1 MKKKMAAFLLAGV
14 LAVSG
19 MMTGCSGKSA
29 EKSQEYKELGI
40 KQMEEEAYG
49 QAVESF
55 QKALDQSMGRVSARE
70 IDVCYYKALA
80 QFKSGD
86 IEGAIETYSGLA
98 DYDEKNWEVYYLRGS
113 VYLQDGQ
120 EELCLQDYDR
130 AVSLN
135 GEDFELYA
143 HIYEN
148 LAAADH
154 AEKGQEYL
162 ESALKLKASSAEDY
176 AGLGYVYFLKEDYA
190 NAEKNLQKAVDEKY
204 DKALLELGQVY
215 AAEGKTEEAKAA
227 FESYME
233 KYPEDASALNQL
245 GEIALASEDYES
257 AAVYFEKAL
266 DAAEKNDR
274 QNIQRNLVMAY
285 ERTGAFDEALSAAKD
300 YVSEFP
306 NDEKMQKEY
315 EFLQTRVVQE
325 TPGEEDEITGEV
337 ETE

>member
-1 MKKKMAAFLLAGV
+1 MKKRIIAFFLAGM
-14 LAVSG
+14 LAVSC
-19 MMTGCSGKSA
+19 MMTGCSSKAA

-40 KQMEEEAYG
+40 KQMGEESYE

-55 QKALDQSMGRVSARE
+55 QKALDQSVGRVGAQE

-80 QFKSGD
+80 QYKAGD
-86 IEGAIETYSGLA
+86 IEGAIETYSGLV

-113 VYLQDGQ
+113 AYLQNEQG
-120 EELCLQDYDR
+120 ELGLKDYDK

-148 LAAADH
+148 LAAAGYE
-154 AEKGQEYL
+154 EKGQEYL
-162 ESALKLKASSAEDY
+162 ESALKLKASTAEGY

-190 NAEKNLQKAVDEKY
+190 NAEKYLQQAVDEKY
-204 DKALLELGQVY
+204 DKALLELGRVY
-215 AAEGKTEEAKAA
+215 AAEGKTDEAKAS

-245 GEIALASEDYES
+245 GEIALSAEDYEG
-257 AAVYFEKAL
+257 AATYFGKAL
-266 DAAEKNDR
+266 DVAEKNDR
-274 QNIQRNLVMAY
+274 QNIQRNLVTAY
-285 ERTGAFDEALSAAKD
+285 ERAGIFDQALKAAKE

-306 NDEKMQKEY
+306 NDESMQKEY
-315 EFLQTRVVQE
+315 EFLQTRVAQE
-325 TPGEEDEITGEV
+325 SDETDNGITGEV

>member
-1 MKKKMAAFLLAGV
+1 MKKRIIAFFLAGM
-14 LAVSG
+14 LAVSC
-19 MMTGCSGKSA
+19 MLTGCSSKSA

-40 KQMEEEAYG
+40 KQLGEESYG
-49 QAVESF
+49 DAVESF
-55 QKALDQSMGRVSARE
+55 QKALDQSVGRVGAQE

-80 QFKSGD
+80 QYKSGD
-86 IEGAIETYSGLA
+86 VEGAIETYSGLV

-113 VYLQDGQ
+113 VYLQNGQ
-120 EELCLQDYDR
+120 DELCLKDYDQ

-148 LAAADH
+148 LAAAGFE
-154 AEKGQEYL
+154 EKGQNYL

-176 AGLGYVYFLKEDYA
+176 AGLGYIYFLKEDYT

-204 DKALLELGQVY
+204 EKALLELGQVY
-215 AAEGKTEEAKAA
+215 AAQGKMDGAKAS

-233 KYPEDASALNQL
+233 KYPEDASALNHL
-245 GEIALASEDYES
+245 GEIALSAEDYEG
-257 AAVYFEKAL
+257 AATYFEKAL
-266 DAAEKNDR
+266 DVAEKGDR
-274 QNIQRNLVMAY
+274 QNILRNVVMAY
-285 ERTGAFDEALSAAKD
+285 EHAGDFDQAFKAAEE

-306 NDEKMQKEY
+306 NDANMQKEY
-315 EFLQTRVVQE
+315 EFLQTRIAQE
-325 TPGEEDEITGEV
+325 PDETENEIAGEV

>member
-1 MKKKMAAFLLAGV
+1 MKRRMIAIFLACMLAI
-14 LAVSG
+14 SG

-40 KQMEEEAYG
+40 SQMAEGSYG
-49 QAVESF
+49 EAVESF
-55 QKALDQSMGRVSARE
+55 QKALDQSLGRVGAQE

-80 QFKSGD
+80 QYKSGD
-86 IEGAIETYSGLA
+86 IEGAIETYSGLV

-113 VYLQDGQ
+113 AYLQNGQ
-120 EELCLQDYDR
+120 EEQCLKDYDK

-135 GEDFELYA
+135 GEEIELYA
-143 HIYEN
+143 HICEN
-148 LAAADH
+148 LMAAGYG
-154 AEKGQEYL
+154 EKGQEYL
-162 ESALKLKASSAEDY
+162 ESALKVKTSSAEDY

-190 NAEKNLQKAVDEKY
+190 NAEKYLQQAVDEKY

-215 AAEGKTEEAKAA
+215 AAQGKTDEAKAS

-233 KYPEDASALNQL
+233 KYPEDASALKQL
-245 GEIALASEDYES
+245 GEIAMSAEDYDG
-257 AAVYFEKAL
+257 AATYFGKAL
-266 DAAEKNDR
+266 DVAEKSDR

-285 ERTGAFDEALSAAKD
+285 ERAGDFDKALETANG

-306 NDEKMQKEY
+306 DDEAMQKEY
-315 EFLQTRVVQE
+315 EFLRTRAVQE
-325 TPGEEDEITGEV
+325 AGETDNITGDV